1 MSQAMAT
8 SIGTAE
14 RLLSAAVE
22 VFAELGYRRRSARFA
37 SAGANNAAVNYH
49 FHDKEHL
56 YLAVIEHAIR
66 EMRAH
71 VPRADAD
78 AASPEERLRS
88 FVRSALTTLLGE
100 GPPSWLMKLMSQ
112 ELAEPTAGLDL
123 MIEKVITSVDG
134 ELASIVRDS
143 WRWAPR
149 HRLNRCKTAR
159 PACLRSAT
167 TTINGGRFSPK
178 CGSIRSM
185 ARRRLTTS
193 PTTSRA
199 FSWRACGRWS
209 ISKGQRAA
217 MGPRVDC
224 WKRRRTT

>member
-8 SIGTAE
+8 SVGTAE

-22 VFAELGYRRRSARFA
+22 VFAELGYRNTTLRAICQR
-37 SAGANNAAVNYH
+37 AGANNAAVNYH

-88 FVRSALTTLLGE
+88 FVHSVLTSLLGE
-100 GPPSWLMKLMSQ
+100 GPPSWLMKLISQ

-134 ELASIVRDS
+134 ELTSIVRELMGPS
-143 WRWAPR
+143 ASP
-149 HRLNRCKTAR
+149 NRCRTAR
-159 PACLRSAT
+159 PA
-167 TTINGGRFSPK
+167 
-178 CGSIRSM
+178 
-185 ARRRLTTS
+185 
-193 PTTSRA
+193 
-199 FSWRACGRWS
+199 
-209 ISKGQRAA
+209 
-217 MGPRVDC
+217 
-224 WKRRRTT
+224 